1 MSFINDGG
9 DDNDVLDDPTIH
21 VQLPPV
27 VVVHKQQE
35 QVDNILQEQV
45 VLLQA
50 VHKLGVINSDIK
62 PNKILLSNYG
72 PKLID
77 FGISFS
83 SDAKAIQ
90 SSAHEFLRCHPSN
103 LVQLESRKISSHDL
117 QEQHLHQ

>member
-1 MSFINDGG
+1 LSFINDGG

-50 VHKLGVINSDIK
+50 VHKLLVVVVH
-62 PNKILLSNYG
+62 
-72 PKLID
+72 
-77 FGISFS
+77 
-83 SDAKAIQ
+83 IQ
-90 SSAHEFLRCHPSN
+90 
-103 LVQLESRKISSHDL
+103 LVLEDL
-117 QEQHLHQ
+117 QFDQ